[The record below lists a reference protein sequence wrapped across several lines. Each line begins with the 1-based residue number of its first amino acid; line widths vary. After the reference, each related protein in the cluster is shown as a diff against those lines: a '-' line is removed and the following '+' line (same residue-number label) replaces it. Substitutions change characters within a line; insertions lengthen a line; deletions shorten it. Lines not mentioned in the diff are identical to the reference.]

1 MGKIITVHSFRGG
14 TGKSNISAN
23 LAYIL
28 YENKHKI
35 CIFDS
40 DLQSPGLHILLGYIP
55 KNLATLT
62 DYLLKKSKLADVL
75 IDLSSKF
82 NNIHGKLYL
91 APCDMS
97 YKGISALL
105 KDGYDIEMYTDI
117 FRETNKS
124 LNTDFI
130 IIDTHP
136 GFNEETLIS
145 MAIADTLLIVTR
157 MDKQD
162 FAGTAITIEIAKKLG
177 VKNILI
183 VVNLVPQDY
192 DGKYI
197 SREIEKKFGCKVVG
211 TIFYDKDIAR
221 LGSENLFAIVEPKSK
236 WTQQIIKIAKEL

>member
-23 LAYIL
+23 LGYIL
-28 YENKHKI
+28 YSQNRKV

-40 DLQSPGLHILLGYIP
+40 DLQSPGLHILLGHTP
-55 KNLATLT
+55 KKLATLT
-62 DYLLKKSKLADVL
+62 DYLLKKSKLEDIL

-82 NNIHGKLYL
+82 NNSLGKLYL

-97 YKGISALL
+97 YNAIASLL
-105 KDGYDIEMYTDI
+105 KNGYDIEVYTDI
-117 FRETNKS
+117 FRETNKF
-124 LNTDFI
+124 LKADFL

-145 MAIADTLLIVTR
+145 MAVADTLLIVTR

-192 DGKYI
+192 DGEYI
-197 SREIEKKFGCKVVG
+197 TKEIEKKFECKVAG
-211 TIFYDKDIAR
+211 LMFYDKNIAR
-221 LGSENLFAIVEPKSK
+221 LGSENLFSIVEPKSK